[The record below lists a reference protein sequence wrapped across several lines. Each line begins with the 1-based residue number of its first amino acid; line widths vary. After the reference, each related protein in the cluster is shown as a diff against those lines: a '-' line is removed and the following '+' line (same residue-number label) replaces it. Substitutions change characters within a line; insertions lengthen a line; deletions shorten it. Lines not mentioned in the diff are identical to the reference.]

1 MFQTYWYM
9 AGYSGFCIMSIVLS
23 ALSNL
28 LGQYGALKA
37 RKLVHQ
43 RMIGNIIL
51 SPLSFFDAT
60 PIGRIDNCFSND
72 LVIIDKVKKKQYTIN
87 RGPMSTYAQHATD
100 CIYIWFKHVAS
111 LILHKLVFRKSVRLC
126 SVWFILFSCVCVA

>member
-1 MFQTYWYM
+1 MFQTYWYLT
-9 AGYSGFCIMSIVLS
+9 GYTLLCMISIVLS
-23 ALSNL
+23 ALSNT

-43 RMIGNIIL
+43 RMLNNIIL

-72 LVIIDKVKKKQYTIN
+72 LVIIDKV
-87 RGPMSTYAQHATD
+87 
-100 CIYIWFKHVAS
+100 CIISALYVPIT
-111 LILHKLVFRKSVRLC
+111 
-126 SVWFILFSCVCVA
+126 